1 MLQSGTCVSSR
12 ELRVNVSPTPFVVVR
27 TGREVRLRGGVHRF
41 IRFIRFTRFTR
52 RRHEHAAT
60 TLNSEPRIP
69 QGRKM
74 ILLQPEIESEEGD
87 VVEAVVE
94 DARCAAP
101 LKVRR
106 HARAVVSFVDGGSPL
121 SRLAG
126 VRERLRFFQPTSL
139 CVQLALGKHPC
150 E

>member
-41 IRFIRFTRFTR
+41 T